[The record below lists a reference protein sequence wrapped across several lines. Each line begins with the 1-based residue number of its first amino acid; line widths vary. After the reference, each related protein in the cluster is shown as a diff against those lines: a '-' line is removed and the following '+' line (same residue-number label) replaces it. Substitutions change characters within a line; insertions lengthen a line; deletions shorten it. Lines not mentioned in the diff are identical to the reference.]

1 MLILCQEV
9 RDLSGEL
16 GVPGR
21 PRANHRKQPAHGK
34 GTPLEPGGALP
45 QGWEAGLK
53 TTVK

>member
-9 RDLSGEL
+9 RDLGGEL

-34 GTPLEPGGALP
+34 GTPLETGGALP

-53 TTVK
+53 TRVK